1 LKKNNLIDIL
11 IYEILTRR
19 INLENQKKHK
29 KSFIFFSIILAI
41 FVIITAGYVTNAKF
55 RNLIDSKIFN
65 KNITSSSLNYIEI
78 NSDDNPISFAYDN
91 YIGILSKNILSIY
104 NNKGNLEND
113 LKINITTPLINCNKK
128 YVLIAEK
135 NGNKFYVINSSSILW
150 QGNVDGKI
158 EKVNINQ
165 NGYVCITVSNS
176 TYNSIVIVFD
186 NDGDELFKTFLDS
199 TYAMHSVISNNNE
212 YLAIGEIDY
221 TGTVI
226 KSNIRITSMSD
237 AKTIYT
243 FTAPENE
250 VLTNISYI
258 DKNIAIC
265 AFSKSIY
272 KVSTSNSSKI
282 YDISDN
288 IAFANI
294 NMENV
299 LGIVE
304 RQSSGLF
311 SYEYQLK
318 LKNFNSNNEN
328 LYILNNALPKK
339 TVSRGK
345 FIALNYG
352 SNVDIVNQNGSL
364 KKSYTSNQQ
373 IKDIILGEHIAG
385 IVYKDK
391 IEVISL

>member
-1 LKKNNLIDIL
+1 M
-11 IYEILTRR
+11 
-19 INLENQKKHK
+19 ENQKKHK